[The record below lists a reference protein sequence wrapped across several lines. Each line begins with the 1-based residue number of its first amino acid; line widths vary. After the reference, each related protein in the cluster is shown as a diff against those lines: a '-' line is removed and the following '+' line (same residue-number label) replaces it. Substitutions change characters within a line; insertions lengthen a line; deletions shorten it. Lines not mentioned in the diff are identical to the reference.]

1 MQNRRF
7 DGKGFSDRGWSRDK
21 AGAKEFAGK
30 LRNQGKLVRVVK
42 GLSSTGDKGYRIYS
56 RGK

>member
-1 MQNRRF
+1 MKNRKF

-21 AGAKEFAGK
+21 AGAKEFAEK
-30 LRNQGKLVRVVK
+30 LRGQGKLARIVK
-42 GLSSTGDKGYRIYS
+42 GLSSTGDKGYKIYS